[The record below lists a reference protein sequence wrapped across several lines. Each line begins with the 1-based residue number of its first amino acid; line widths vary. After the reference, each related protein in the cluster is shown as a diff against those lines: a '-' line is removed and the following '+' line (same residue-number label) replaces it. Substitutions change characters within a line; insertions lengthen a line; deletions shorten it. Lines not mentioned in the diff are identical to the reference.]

1 MGNHQ
6 SEKEYEEIRITQT
19 IALARAQLKQ
29 AEENAARKK
38 SEKNRNNSWLAGRLS
53 DRKRSSCFDGC

>member
-6 SEKEYEEIRITQT
+6 SEQEYEEIRLTQT

-38 SEKNRNNSWLAGRLS
+38 SEIIEEKKKCA
-53 DRKRSSCFDGC
+53 KIPYTA